1 MLNQLLEPHRESCA
15 PTMCKTAHLPSAK
28 LRTYRVQNCAPTMCT
43 VQCKTAHL
51 LSAKLRTDHVHCAKL
66 RTYVSMQHIDMLI

>member
-1 MLNQLLEPHRESCA
+1 MRTYHVQNCA
-15 PTMCKTAHLPSAK
+15 PTECKTAHLPSAK
-28 LRTYRVQNCAPTMCT
+28 LRTYH